1 YAKKQTSRE
10 ILSATLA
17 QSYYTTTTAI
27 ANDPRYQSSSF
38 TGSTAP
44 NHFAPLALLV
54 RGAPTAHF
62 QANFRTEWDSHTNA
76 IRTLAA
82 SGGVNGSWGSA
93 DAGWSQRKFIP
104 GVPGFERTSAN
115 NYLNASTTI
124 RRAGGRVGGTYAFN
138 YDLRN
143 DNFLQQRYQFFYN
156 AQCCGIGA
164 EYQTFNFQGS
174 SISSIIP
181 TDHRFNLSFTLA
193 GIGTF
198 STLLGAFGGTQG
210 R

>member
-1 YAKKQTSRE
+1 M
-10 ILSATLA
+10 
-17 QSYYTTTTAI
+17 
-27 ANDPRYQSSSF
+27 
-38 TGSTAP
+38 
-44 NHFAPLALLV
+44 
-54 RGAPTAHF
+54 RGAP
-62 QANFRTEWDSHTNA
+62 RTTFKRISNRVRFPHNA
-76 IRTLAA
+76 IRTR
-82 SGGVNGSWGSA
+82 VERRHQRSWGRPRPA
-93 DAGWSQRKFIP
+93 EPAQVHPRLQ
-104 GVPGFERTSAN
+104 GFEQALAN

-156 AQCCGIGA
+156 AQCCGIA
-164 EYQTFNFQGS
+164 IEYQTFNFQGS
-174 SISSIIP
+174 SIANIIP

-198 STLLGAFGGTQG
+198 SNLLGAFGGNSG